1 MSIASY
7 LNMQSAVGHLL
18 SLLGKKQHNVPF
30 ALQNSV
36 NFIYE
41 DEAGRTGIDIRSKVP
56 SAMLNIM
63 ADKIRRHGEHFDT
76 FIMVT
81 PYVPNPQE
89 VGLFY
94 TNYQDIAGELKW
106 LTVEDYAREMGLAEQ
121 YDLASPE
128 FQETLKTASVAAEI
142 ARPPEPASGTA
153 TSGTSSALE
162 LPSQPVKPEEVTQI
176 LESVRQGRTKIP
188 LEYVH
193 MARKMPP
200 SIIRALMESRQDSE
214 AFFGI
219 GSSARDAIIVI
230 TDIKNFSALVRAAA
244 PQDLNEALS
253 RYYREAKRLIDQH
266 GGVLDKFMG
275 DSVLAVFNYP
285 LRDERSYT
293 RALAF
298 AANIILLGKQVLG
311 DLQQSMDEKIDV
323 GTRVGVASGEIWIL
337 NIGLEDIDLTFV
349 GDKINLAARL
359 EKNCETNGI
368 LLSNITRRRLAE
380 TAPDLCS
387 QLNPIRRVLEKTS
400 VKGQESDILSWQ
412 ISEGALGALVGG
424 QKEKG
429 QAGEKVPGGQGI
441 SDS

>member
-41 DEAGRTGIDIRSKVP
+41 DDGGRTGIDIRSKVP

-94 TNYQDIAGELKW
+94 TNYQDIADSLKW

-128 FQETLKTASVAAEI
+128 FQETLKAASVAAEI
-142 ARPPEPASGTA
+142 ARPGTPAPGAQTKGASTPPA
-153 TSGTSSALE
+153 A
-162 LPSQPVKPEEVTQI
+162 PVNPEEITQI

-193 MARKMPP
+193 LARKMPP
-200 SIIRALMESRQDSE
+200 SIIRALMESKQDSE
-214 AFFGI
+214 SFFGI

-285 LRDERSYT
+285 LRDESAYA
-293 RALAF
+293 RAVAF
-298 AANIILLGKQVLG
+298 AANIILLGKQVLS

-359 EKNCETNGI
+359 EKNCENNGI

-380 TAPDLCS
+380 IDPERYN
-387 QLNPIRRVLEKTS
+387 QLNPTKRVLEKTS

-412 ISEGALGALVGG
+412 IDEGAIHALFDG
-424 QKEKG
+424 QETEG
-429 QAGEKVPGGQGI
+429 
-441 SDS
+441 

>member
-30 ALQNSV
+30 SLQNSV
-36 NFIYE
+36 NFIYD

-89 VGLFY
+89 VGQFY
-94 TNYQDIAGELKW
+94 TNYQDIADTLKW
-106 LTVEDYAREMGLAEQ
+106 LTVDDYAREMGLAEQ
-121 YDLASPE
+121 YDLASPS
-128 FQETLKTASVAAEI
+128 FQETLKAASVAAEI
-142 ARPPEPASGTA
+142 ARP
-153 TSGTSSALE
+153 SALGKKA
-162 LPSQPVKPEEVTQI
+162 PQSRSAKPVTPEQMTSI
-176 LESVRQGRTKIP
+176 LESVRQGRARIP
-188 LEYVH
+188 MEYVH
-193 MARKMPP
+193 LARKMPP
-200 SIIRALMESRQDSE
+200 SIIRALMDSKQDSE
-214 AFFGI
+214 AFFSI
-219 GSSARDAIIVI
+219 GSSARDAIIVL
-230 TDIKNFSALVRAAA
+230 TDIKNFSPLVRAAA

-285 LRDERSYT
+285 LRDDGAYH
-293 RALAF
+293 RAMAF
-298 AANIILLGKQVLG
+298 AANIILLGRQVLG
-311 DLQQSMDEKIDV
+311 DLQQTMDEKIDV
-323 GTRVGVASGEIWIL
+323 GTRVGVASGEIWVL

-359 EKNCETNGI
+359 EKQCETNGI
-368 LLSNITRRRLAE
+368 LLSNIARRKLAE
-380 TAPDLCS
+380 IDPDLYS
-387 QLNPIRRVLEKTS
+387 QLDPARRVLHKTS

-412 ISEGALGALVGG
+412 VSESALGALVG
-424 QKEKG
+424 QRN
-429 QAGEKVPGGQGI
+429 I
-441 SDS
+441 